1 MLPRNLISAEVRR
14 LIERRFLEAVTGRTK
29 LEYGGLSDD
38 GKKDLLKAFL
48 QRIAGETKQWAT
60 VLQDLL

>member
-1 MLPRNLISAEVRR
+1 MLPRNLICAEVRR
-14 LIERRFLEAVTGRTK
+14 LIERRFLEAADSRTQV
-29 LEYGGLSDD
+29 EYAGLSDG

-48 QRIAGETKQWAT
+48 QRRAGETKQWAT